1 MSDERTRAHRAGDE
15 PTPKPEIDT
24 LNRFMVGMQGDK
36 IAIPVLHVTLT
47 KDAAL
52 NLAAYLVC
60 MADMTP
66 EHEGFKAVLAAIEN
80 A

>member
-1 MSDERTRAHRAGDE
+1 MS
-15 PTPKPEIDT
+15 
-24 LNRFMVGMQGDK
+24 LGDK